1 MTLRMARTTKVQPL
15 NCVAKAGIGDFGVLM
30 VLDRVIFENFDEIEC
45 F

>member
-15 NCVAKAGIGDFGVLM
+15 NFVAKAGIGDFGGF
-30 VLDRVIFENFDEIEC
+30 DGTGSSNFRK